1 MFDWFIIAKKVQF
14 DWHQPSIQPCQWG
27 GRGTTSWLS
36 YHLQKLKLGV
46 CMGRQVMEWLWLS
59 ICPQAPLDTHWV
71 CSAKFQSVDKCD
83 SFKFYSL
90 QSFFL
95 WKCVYPTWW
104 MTSFLGLAHGG
115 HKRASLMHPFS
126 AWIGSVLFQM
136 FGLSSGQRLTVVSHL
151 KHSAPPTSP
160 DLPPRVLLLK

>member
-1 MFDWFIIAKKVQF
+1 MVYNCYGGSIWLALAKYTAMSMRRKRNHILAF
-14 DWHQPSIQPCQWG
+14 LSPPKIKENWG
-27 GRGTTSWLS
+27 SVWVGKWRSD
-36 YHLQKLKLGV
+36 
-46 CMGRQVMEWLWLS
+46 WLS
-59 ICPQAPLDTHWV
+59 ICPQSPLDTHWV
-71 CSAKFQSVDKCD
+71 CSAKSQSVDKCD

-95 WKCVYPTWW
+95 WKCVHPTWW
-104 MTSFLGLAHGG
+104 MTGFLGLAHGG

-136 FGLSSGQRLTVVSHL
+136 FGLSSGQRLAVISHL